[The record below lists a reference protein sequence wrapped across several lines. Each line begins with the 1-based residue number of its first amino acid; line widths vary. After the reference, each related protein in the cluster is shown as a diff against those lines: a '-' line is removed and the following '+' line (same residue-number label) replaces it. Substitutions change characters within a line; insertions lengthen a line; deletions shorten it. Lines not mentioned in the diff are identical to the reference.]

1 LVAFFAFLAAFF
13 FVAIVSP
20 PSRQPIDSLRARC

>member
-1 LVAFFAFLAAFF
+1 LVAFFAFLADFF
-13 FVAIVSP
+13 FVAITSP